1 MKTYPCSVVLAVG
14 LSLLAFGHSASAQEI
29 STGGATVGE
38 APATAAPA
46 TTPAPSTTAAPTLQT
61 QAVQLT
67 RTQTKSVQRRV
78 KVRPDGVIGAGT
90 RVAITRF
97 QTKQEL
103 TKTGRPNVETLRA
116 LKLKLADK
124 LEAQLAAG
132 QTGSGAA
139 LPSSSSAADAAVTA
153 VRGQVGVP
161 YRTAGTTSA
170 GFDCSGLT
178 QFAYGKAGVDLP
190 RTSFEQ
196 YKEGVAVDRAGIQA
210 GDLVFFNTAG
220 SGASHVGIAVSA
232 TTVISATSSGVMEHK
247 IGDSYWGSHYVGA
260 RRLSDAT

>member
-1 MKTYPCSVVLAVG
+1 MAAG
-14 LSLLAFGHSASAQEI
+14 LSLLAFGQSASAQEAT
-29 STGGATVGE
+29 SGGTAVE
-38 APATAAPA
+38 AAPAVTTPAA
-46 TTPAPSTTAAPTLQT
+46 TTPAASSATPPTALQT
-61 QAVQLT
+61 QSVRLT
-67 RTQTKSVQRRV
+67 STQTKSVQRRV
-78 KVRPDGVIGAGT
+78 NVRPDGVLGAGT
-90 RVAITRF
+90 RVALKRF

-132 QTGSGAA
+132 QTGSGATLA
-139 LPSSSSAADAAVTA
+139 GSGNAAASAAGAVTA
-153 VRGQVGVP
+153 VRAQTGVP
-161 YRTAGTTSA
+161 YRTAGTTTS

-178 QFAYGKAGVDLP
+178 QYAYEKAGVDLP
-190 RTSFEQ
+190 RTSFDQ
-196 YKEGVAVDRAGIQA
+196 YKEGVAVQRADIQA

-220 SGASHVGIAVSA
+220 SGASHVGIATGA

-247 IGDSYWGSHYVGA
+247 SNDSYWGSHYVGA